1 MLERSVQAMRL
12 AFAVLIS
19 CAPMSAEQQQL
30 EVGIRALEAQRG
42 LLGDAV
48 VDAMLAP
55 ARAKLAA
62 LAAEALAPAAPAEPA
77 QTLRQVSILFLD
89 VVGST
94 ALAQQLDPEAVSA
107 VMDDALE
114 RGTALVQSHR
124 GRVLQY
130 AGDNILAAFG
140 ADESREDDAERA
152 VHCGLALLALGQA
165 VGAEVL
171 ARHGRAGVD
180 VRVGVHTGGVLLGG
194 GVDAEDTIRGSA
206 VNIAARM
213 EQTAPAGGLRI
224 SHDTYAQVRG
234 LFEVEAQEPLLVK
247 GVDAPVSSYLVL
259 RAKPRSFRIGT
270 RGIEGVATRM
280 IGRDAELE
288 ALQAAY
294 HRLFAER
301 SLTAVTVVAEAGI
314 GKSRLLY
321 EFEAWSE
328 ARPESFFLFRG
339 RATPATGTQAFGL
352 LRDIIAWRFQINDDD
367 SLEAAHRK
375 MEDGIVPLFLHDDG
389 PDLAEAHAHLLGHLI
404 GIEWRGSR
412 HIRGIL
418 DDPRQIR
425 NRAFHAAAQLFRRV
439 SASDGSPV
447 VLQLE
452 DLHWA
457 DSESLDFLNY
467 LAEVNRD
474 APLLVLGF
482 TRPTL
487 FERRPD
493 WSSTEGLHTRIDLQP
508 LSKGYSRDLANEL
521 LKKLPEIPAAL
532 RELLT
537 SSAEGNPFYMEELL
551 RMLIDQ
557 GAIQTG
563 QTGQTGQT
571 DGAWKVNAERL
582 LVTHVPPTL
591 TGVLQARLDGLPAPE
606 KRALQQASVV
616 GAVFWDLA
624 LAAVEPQ
631 AAEQL
636 PALVQRELTLPRADA
651 QQGGLHAGVREY
663 AFRHQVLHQVA
674 YNTVLKRDKRDGH
687 AKVAQ
692 WLAGLVEQGSLRAG
706 DFLGLAAEHF
716 EQAADGANAAEFHA
730 RAAEH
735 AGQRLAHDRVLAHVG
750 RALALLGD
758 AQAAPPTH
766 PTPPAPPAQAE
777 LRWRLLSAREKTLFL
792 QARRDEQVADLD
804 ALEQLADALAD
815 DRRRAEVAWR
825 RGLRAL
831 RMADWAGME
840 SAARHGMAC
849 ATRAGDDGLRLHAL
863 RLLATAEVMQG
874 RADAG
879 RALALQGL
887 DEARRLGLRG
897 VEGRLL
903 NTLSVAADM
912 QGDLVGAR
920 ELDRQSLQI
929 NRETGDRVNEA
940 INLSNQGAGWLGL
953 GDLLQARRDLDAALQ
968 LLRAN
973 GDRVVEGSAL
983 TNLSTLALWQGQ
995 EARALALARQ
1005 ALDIAVAAQ
1014 ARHHGVLARMQ
1025 LGDAELALGRMAEA
1039 RQAYSHAHA
1048 GALEIGSANQHDASA
1063 GLVRVALAEGDA
1075 AAALAALQPL
1085 LDHVAGGGTLDGA
1098 ECPRLIELTCHQA
1111 LARAG
1116 DPAAADWLACAHSA
1130 LMAQAD
1136 AIGRDGSQHDAD
1148 PALRQGFLSNIPH
1161 HREIV
1166 AAWARARTDA
1176 PAESSA
1182 KPIC

>member
-62 LAAEALAPAAPAEPA
+62 LAAEAFAPAAPAEPA

-114 RGTALVQSHR
+114 RGTALVQAHR

-152 VHCGLALLALGQA
+152 VQCGLALLALGKTL
-165 VGAEVL
+165 GAEVL

-194 GVDAEDTIRGSA
+194 GVDADGSIRGSA

-375 MEDGIVPLFLHDDG
+375 MEDGIVPLFVHDDG

-418 DDPRQIR
+418 DDPKQIR

-467 LAEVNRD
+467 LVEVNRD
-474 APLLVLGF
+474 VPLLVLGF
-482 TRPTL
+482 TRPAL

-493 WSSTEGLHTRIDLQP
+493 WSSTEGLHTRIDLAP
-508 LSKGYSRDLANEL
+508 LDKRASRDLANEL

-557 GAIQTG
+557 GAI
-563 QTGQTGQT
+563 QTGQT

-616 GAVFWDLA
+616 GAVFWDQA
-624 LAAVEPQ
+624 LAAVERE

-651 QQGGLHAGVREY
+651 QLGDLRAGVREY
-663 AFRHQVLHQVA
+663 AFRHQVLHQVV
-674 YNTVLKRDKRDGH
+674 YNTVLKRDKREGH

-735 AGQRLAHDRVLAHVG
+735 AGQRMAHDRVLAHVG

-758 AQAAPPTH
+758 AQAAVF
-766 PTPPAPPAQAE
+766 APPASPASPAQTE
-777 LRWRLLSAREKTLFL
+777 LRWRLLSAREKTLGL
-792 QARRDEQVADLD
+792 QARRDEQAADLD
-804 ALEQLADALAD
+804 ALDQLADALAD
-815 DRRRAEVAWR
+815 DRRRAEVALR
-825 RGLRAL
+825 RCVRAM
-831 RMADWAGME
+831 RMADWAAQE

-863 RLLATAEVMQG
+863 RLLASAEVYQG
-874 RADAG
+874 RIDAG

-887 DEARRLGLRG
+887 DEARRLGLRA
-897 VEGRLL
+897 VEARLL
-903 NTLSVAADM
+903 NVLSIAAGM
-912 QGDLVGAR
+912 QGDLIGPL

-929 NRETGDRVNEA
+929 WCETGDRVNEA
-940 INLSNQGAGWLGL
+940 IGVSNQGNGWLKL
-953 GDLLQARRDLDAALQ
+953 GDLVQARRDLDAALQ
-968 LLRAN
+968 LVRAN
-973 GDRVVEGSAL
+973 GDRVVEGATL
-983 TNLSTLALWQGQ
+983 TNLSELALWQGQ

-1005 ALDIAVAAQ
+1005 ALDITVAAQ
-1014 ARHHGVLARMQ
+1014 ARDRAVEAGLQ
-1025 LGDAELALGRMAEA
+1025 LGDAELALGRVAEA
-1039 RQAYSHAHA
+1039 RQAYTQAHA
-1048 GALEIGSANQHDASA
+1048 RALEIGSAFQHTASA
-1063 GLVRVALAEGDA
+1063 GLACVALAEGDT

-1085 LDHVAGGGTLDGA
+1085 LDHVAAGGTLDAA
-1098 ECPRLIELTCHQA
+1098 EDRRLIELTCHQA

-1116 DPAAADWLACAHSA
+1116 DPAAADWLARAHTA

-1136 AIGRDGSQHDAD
+1136 AIGRDSSQHGAD

-1176 PAESSA
+1176 PAESAA